1 MLTESI
7 SIGNDETVSVGRLTR
22 SLPLTRS
29 NELPVDVA
37 RVPAA
42 PFCETLGVCV
52 DCFGNNQ
59 GFFASLRMTS
69 KVRPLAGSQVSFPPS
84 DERKKR
90 VCSSPVILLML

>member
-1 MLTESI
+1 MLNEAI

-42 PFCETLGVCV
+42 PFCE
-52 DCFGNNQ
+52 
-59 GFFASLRMTS
+59 S
-69 KVRPLAGSQVSFPPS
+69 
-84 DERKKR
+84 RKLSGLTQTPY
-90 VCSSPVILLML
+90 SSEIAPVHQQINPV